1 MLMLLQA
8 AGEQPDTGWV
18 AEAILR
24 GFVNGLL
31 IAWPVLAILAG
42 LATLV
47 TLFRLVRWIVRR
59 RSLSRSGI
67 DDIDRMGGKVFEQY
81 LEVLFS
87 RLGYS
92 VERTRFVGD
101 YGGDLVLRKGGIRT
115 VVQAKRYAKSVGVK
129 AIQEAVAAKG
139 YYDCTAAMVVS
150 NSNYTRPAQELARKN
165 SVVLWGRERLI
176 GKLAEINAKRKIREG
191 EPNIHE
197 PQNAVTAGSVKS
209 DLTLADVATCNT
221 CAKLL
226 TPGERRYCETNS
238 KRFSGQMFC
247 FRHQRVK
254 ATPN

>member
-1 MLMLLQA
+1 MFTLLLQA
-8 AGEQPDTGWV
+8 SDQEVDVSWATDILLV
-18 AEAILR
+18 IAAAIFGTLLL
-24 GFVNGLL
+24 FTLLILL
-31 IAWPVLAILAG
+31 IALPIRAA
-42 LATLV
+42 
-47 TLFRLVRWIVRR
+47 RR
-59 RSLSRSGI
+59 RRLSKSGI

-191 EPNIHE
+191 EPNIHD